1 VTASALHDAD
11 AAAAVV
17 AAYAGAH
24 LGGVAPPGWLLIAM
38 VVAGALVFRRS
49 AAIGMACIL
58 LAGSAVLTVRA
69 VNGVDHAVLLPPRAA
84 ITLLS
89 DPVTR
94 DFTTSVIGRTRGHRV
109 LVSASGTNGS
119 RLGVLT
125 AGDVVTITGRAR
137 PLDGFARQYRWQH
150 VVARVSVRDVLAVRP
165 AHNALTRLSN
175 ALRDRVLAG
184 VDVLPGSVSALDAG
198 FLLGDTRAIDPR
210 VDGNFR
216 RAGLSHL
223 LAVSGANVAFAL
235 GLAGPLLRR
244 SSLGTRFVAGALV
257 LVVFGA
263 MTRWQPSVLRAVA
276 MALVALT
283 AQWAGRPVSSLRLLC
298 IAGTALI
305 LIDPFLVY
313 SVGFGLS
320 CGACA
325 GIALLAHPIERR
337 LRGPRWVREAGAVTL
352 AAQIGVAPILIP
364 VFGALPLV
372 ALPAN
377 LVAAPA
383 VGPLTICGLVGGVAG
398 GALRGATPALARVV
412 QLPVIALVRYIAGV
426 AAVAARVPVAIGPR
440 AALALV
446 AVVAATAAIIVL
458 AGGGQPRHQ
467 QRPARRLR

>member
-11 AAAAVV
+11 AVAAVV
-17 AAYAGAH
+17 AVYAGAH
-24 LGGVAPPGWLLIAM
+24 LGDVAPPGWLLVAI
-38 VVAGALVFRRS
+38 VLAGALAFRRS
-49 AAIGMACIL
+49 PAIGIACVL
-58 LAGSAVLTVRA
+58 LASSAVLTVRA
-69 VNGVDHAVLLPPRAA
+69 VNGVDHAVAIPPTAT

-94 DFTTSVIGRTRGHRV
+94 GFTTSVIGRTRGHRV
-109 LVSASGTNGS
+109 LVSASSTNGS

-125 AGDVVTITGRAR
+125 AGDGVTIAGRAR
-137 PLDGFARQYRWQH
+137 PLDGFARRYRWQH

-184 VDVLPGSVSALDAG
+184 VDVLPGPVGALDAG

-244 SSLGTRFVAGALV
+244 SSLATRFITGAVV

-305 LIDPFLVY
+305 LIDPFLVH

-325 GIALLAHPIERR
+325 GIALIAHPIERH

-372 ALPAN
+372 AVPAN

-398 GALRGATPALARVV
+398 GALRGAAPALARVV
-412 QLPVIALVRYIAGV
+412 QLPVIALVRYIASV
-426 AAVAARVPVAIGPR
+426 AAVAARVSVAIGPR

-446 AVVAATAAIIVL
+446 AVVTAIAAIIVL
-458 AGGGQPRHQ
+458 AGGGPPRHR
-467 QRPARRLR
+467 QRSARRLR